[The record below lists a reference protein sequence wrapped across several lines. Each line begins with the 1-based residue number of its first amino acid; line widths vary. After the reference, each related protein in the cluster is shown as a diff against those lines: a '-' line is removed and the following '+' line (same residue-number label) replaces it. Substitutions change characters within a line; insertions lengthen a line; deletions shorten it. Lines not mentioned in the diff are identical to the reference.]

1 MPSFPQNCLKIEN
14 LAVYRSDLPLFEP
27 VSFSVSAG
35 ESIQISG
42 TNGSG
47 KTSLL
52 RCICGISHRHQGQIL
67 WNASRTESN
76 LVDDSS
82 SEDDILDMYR
92 NMLYIGHS
100 LGLKPKLTVEQNLRF
115 YQQLRFSENAKSIET
130 VLEQLNIEIYHDE
143 QVGNLSAGQKRRVSL
158 ARLLTEPV
166 SLWVL
171 DEPMV
176 ALDLAGQAWL
186 EKVCNQHIAD
196 GGLIL
201 LTSHQKITGIEG
213 LVQLELKE
221 ADIQILESEEL
232 L

>member
-1 MPSFPQNCLKIEN
+1 MLLPFAENSLRIES

-27 VSFSVSAG
+27 VSFSLNAG
-35 ESIQISG
+35 EAIQISG

-52 RCICGISHRHQGQIL
+52 RCVCGISHRHQGRVV
-67 WNASRTESN
+67 WNEKDLA
-76 LVDDSS
+76 SS
-82 SEDDILDMYR
+82 SGNGNTDMYR

-100 LGLKPKLTVEQNLRF
+100 LGLKPKLTVEQNLKF
-115 YQQLRFSENAKSIET
+115 YQQLRFSENSELIEKS
-130 VLEQLNIEIYHDE
+130 LKQLNIGIYHDE

-166 SLWVL
+166 SVWIL

-176 ALDLAGQAWL
+176 ALDLAGQSWL
-186 EKVCNQHIAD
+186 EKVCNLHIAN

-201 LTSHQKITGIEG
+201 LTSHQEITGING
-213 LVQLELKE
+213 LVQHELKD
-221 ADIQILESEEL
+221 ADIQIIETEEQ
-232 L
+232 

>member
-1 MPSFPQNCLKIEN
+1 MPNNCLKIEN

-27 VSFSVSAG
+27 VSFSVCAG

-52 RCICGISHRHQGQIL
+52 RCICGISHRHQGRIL
-67 WNASRTESN
+67 WNADASGKGHAS
-76 LVDDSS
+76 VDANSY
-82 SEDDILDMYR
+82 EDDISDMYG

-100 LGLKPKLTVEQNLRF
+100 LGLKPKLTVEQNLKF
-115 YQQLRFSENAKSIET
+115 YQQLRFPQNAELIET
-130 VLEQLNIEIYHDE
+130 ALEQLNIGIYHDE
-143 QVGNLSAGQKRRVSL
+143 EVGNLSAGQKRRVSL

-176 ALDLAGQAWL
+176 ALDLDGQAWL
-186 EKVCNQHIAD
+186 ENVCNKHIAH

-201 LTSHQKITGIEG
+201 LTSHQQITGING

-221 ADIQILESEEL
+221 ADIKILESEEL

>member
-1 MPSFPQNCLKIEN
+1 M
-14 LAVYRSDLPLFEP
+14 FEP

-52 RCICGISHRHQGQIL
+52 RCICGISHRHQGRIL
-67 WNASRTESN
+67 WNTDASGKGHAR
-76 LVDDSS
+76 VDANSY
-82 SEDDILDMYR
+82 EDDISDMYG

-100 LGLKPKLTVEQNLRF
+100 LGLKPKLTVEQNLKF
-115 YQQLRFSENAKSIET
+115 YQQLRFSENSELIET
-130 VLEQLNIEIYHDE
+130 ALEQLNIGIYHDE
-143 QVGNLSAGQKRRVSL
+143 EVGNLSAGQKRRVSL

-166 SLWVL
+166 SLWIL

-176 ALDLAGQAWL
+176 ALDLDGQAWL
-186 EKVCNQHIAD
+186 EKVCNQHIAH

-201 LTSHQKITGIEG
+201 LTSHQKIAGING
-213 LVQLELKE
+213 LVQLGLKE
-221 ADIQILESEEL
+221 ADIKILEGEEL